1 MNETTTAIVFPG
13 QGSQEEGMR
22 RDVERERPDLLEAVI
37 EAVGEDPFE
46 RVGEG
51 TRFDQPAIFCA
62 GLAGYER
69 LGRPTPEL
77 FAGHSLGELTAL
89 TAAGVLAEEDAV
101 GLVALRGRLTDEAAA
116 AAGGG
121 MLVLRAGRE
130 QAGEI
135 AERSGLALAN
145 DNAPEQVVLSGDD
158 EALEAGERVAD
169 EAGVRAKRLPVAGA
183 FHSPLMEPA
192 VAPFKEA
199 VDAVEIAA
207 GTAPVF
213 SCVTCAPFDD
223 VPFRLSEALVSPVRW
238 LEIMKALHGAGARRF
253 VEPGPGSA
261 LSGLLRRTLDDVEI
275 EGPERPDPADA

>member
-1 MNETTTAIVFPG
+1 
-13 QGSQEEGMR
+13 MR
-22 RDVERERPDLLEAVI
+22 DDVERERPDLLEAVV
-37 EAVGEDPFE
+37 EAVGEDPFA

-69 LGRPTPEL
+69 LGRPTPDL

-89 TAAGVLAEEDAV
+89 TAAGVLTEEDAV

-121 MLVLRAGRE
+121 MLVLRAGRD
-130 QAGEI
+130 QAAEI

-169 EAGVRAKRLPVAGA
+169 EAGARAKRLPVAGA

-192 VAPFKEA
+192 VAPFREALEA
-199 VDAVEIAA
+199 VDVATGA
-207 GTAPVF
+207 APVY

-223 VPFRLSEALVSPVRW
+223 VPQRLAEALVSPVRW
-238 LEIMKALHGAGARRF
+238 LEVMQALHAAGARRF
-253 VEPGPGSA
+253 VEPGPGAA
-261 LSGLLRRTLDDVEI
+261 LSGLLRRSLEDVEI
-275 EGPERPDPADA
+275 EPPERPDPADG